1 DWVRT
6 RFARV
11 ASPDPV
17 VAALA
22 KLAKIPVVDM
32 QAALAK
38 PDADLLLDVP
48 AIPEIEARG
57 FSGVDLL
64 FASGERV
71 HYRHAHRWRFWRRV
85 R

>member
-1 DWVRT
+1 
-6 RFARV
+6 
-11 ASPDPV
+11 

-38 PDADLLLDVP
+38 PDADFLLDVA
-48 AIPEIEARG
+48 AIPEIDARR
-57 FSGVDLL
+57 FSGIVLL

-71 HYRHAHRWRFWRRV
+71 HYRPAHRWRFWRRV